1 MVKPCLRCRDLLS
14 RLATRLL
21 PPEIV
26 RVASSSQKLLRS
38 SYHII
43 SAPPP
48 PGEVTTLD
56 FALFSLA
63 VPQAPSVHR
72 GLFALA
78 EQNHTSCPSAATAS
92 AAAAAPHRLPGT
104 RNPEPNTLK
113 TLTKIFQL
121 YATLSPQTLLGTIY
135 VEKRCSKSTA
145 KFSTCVVGGVLSSSS
160 WVRIRRSKTS
170 KQLEQNRSQLEV
182 VHVTRNAA

>member
-1 MVKPCLRCRDLLS
+1 M
-14 RLATRLL
+14 
-21 PPEIV
+21 
-26 RVASSSQKLLRS
+26 ASSSQKLLRFCCGRS
-38 SYHII
+38 KNII
-43 SAPPP
+43 SASPPRD
-48 PGEVTTLD
+48 EVTTLD

-63 VPQAPSVHR
+63 VPQAPSVHW

-78 EQNHTSCPSAATAS
+78 EQNHTSCPSAATADAA

-121 YATLSPQTLLGTIY
+121 FATLSPQPLLGTIY
-135 VEKRCSKSTA
+135 VEKRCSKSTLRA
-145 KFSTCVVGGVLSSSS
+145 DIQTLATPPQQTACVVGDVLSSSS

-170 KQLEQNRSQLEV
+170 NS
-182 VHVTRNAA
+182 